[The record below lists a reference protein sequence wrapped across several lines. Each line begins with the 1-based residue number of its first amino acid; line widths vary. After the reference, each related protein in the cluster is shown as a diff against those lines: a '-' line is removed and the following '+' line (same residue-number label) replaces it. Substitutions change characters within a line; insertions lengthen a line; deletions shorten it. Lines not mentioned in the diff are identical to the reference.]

1 MITKKEASVIA
12 VEYLKNRNREYF
24 SMRGEDA
31 VSFNSAEELLY
42 GNRKG
47 ELVDTYSISYTV
59 EWGLDLA
66 SEFITMDAHTGE
78 ILYSMSSTRWI
89 EAYE

>member
-66 SEFITMDAHTGE
+66 
-78 ILYSMSSTRWI
+78 
-89 EAYE
+89 